1 MESMEFLNF
10 YWMGLRLTLKC
21 TENLRPASWS
31 HKNNNKNIAQK
42 LAEENIGEP
51 GYIKYPGDFVK
62 QWLNITNQLKKCT
75 NQEKKSETAQSRLD

>member
-1 MESMEFLNF
+1 
-10 YWMGLRLTLKC
+10 MGLRLPLKC

-42 LAEENIGEP
+42 LAEKNIGEP

-62 QWLNITNQLKKCT
+62 Q
-75 NQEKKSETAQSRLD
+75 